1 MPRTAIGISVAILCF
16 AFGAAL
22 SGTVLYSY
30 YEYRLTQNE
39 DKVSSLTSGLPQQV
53 QQAEASIRAQ
63 EASASSQIAS
73 QLAPLRSELAT
84 GQTVQA
90 LAAKAAPA
98 LYFVHTLDASG
109 QPSVGTA
116 FAVASDSRQT
126 LLLTSYAVIAAATH
140 QPGPQV
146 FVRHGA
152 NDQALRVYTWDEAKD
167 LALLILPAGGQPT
180 LTFATAAPQVGE
192 RVFALSGLGSAGASV
207 TQGFVADVSA
217 DGIQHDATVGPQFQ
231 GGPLLNSDG
240 NVVGVLSRTYSPL
253 GFSVTDVWFAVPPSG
268 ACARVLSCAGGAPS
282 GGAAPG
288 AAPSSAP

>member
-1 MPRTAIGISVAILCF
+1 VAILFF

-53 QQAEASIRAQ
+53 QQAEAAIRAQ
-63 EASASSQIAS
+63 EANASSQIDK

-84 GQTVQA
+84 GQTVQS
-90 LAAKAAPA
+90 LVAKAAPA
-98 LYFVHTLDASG
+98 VYFVHTLDAAG

-116 FAVASDSRQT
+116 FAVASDSHQT
-126 LLLTSYAVIAAATH
+126 LLLTSYTVVAAATRS
-140 QPGPQV
+140 PGPQV
-146 FVRHGA
+146 FVRHGS
-152 NDQALRVYTWDEAKD
+152 NDEALTVYTWDEAKD
-167 LALLILPAGGQPT
+167 LALLIMPTGGQPI
-180 LTFATAAPQVGE
+180 LAFAPAAPQVGE
-192 RVFALSGLGSAGASV
+192 RVFAVSGLGAQGASI

-231 GGPLLNSDG
+231 GGPLLDSDG

-253 GFSVTDVWFAVPPSG
+253 GFPVADVWFAVPPAG
-268 ACARVLSCAGGAPS
+268 ACSRVLSCPGGVPS
-282 GGAAPG
+282 GSATKGAAP
-288 AAPSSAP
+288 PSAP